1 MTTEKKLSL
10 SIIIILVLS
19 LALATFAYYTKGF
32 IGDNNKVRAARF
44 EVDSK
49 GTLDGDAKF
58 DLTDDPIYPRIELE
72 VYEFKIDKTGTE
84 VPVKYEITV
93 TSHGGE
99 LFEPVAEG
107 NSPVVLTLLRKVGD
121 DWLDMGGLDSI
132 EIIPN
137 EDLEEFRIDLKW
149 EDTNYDI
156 QYQGK
161 LGTIKINVVATQT
174 D

>member
-1 MTTEKKLSL
+1 
-10 SIIIILVLS
+10 
-19 LALATFAYYTKGF
+19 
-32 IGDNNKVRAARF
+32 
-44 EVDSK
+44 
-49 GTLDGDAKF
+49 
-58 DLTDDPIYPRIELE
+58 
-72 VYEFKIDKTGTE
+72 
-84 VPVKYEITV
+84 
-93 TSHGGE
+93 
-99 LFEPVAEG
+99 
-107 NSPVVLTLLRKVGD
+107 
-121 DWLDMGGLDSI
+121 MGGLDSI

>member
-93 TSHGGE
+93 TSHGGSY
-99 LFEPVAEG
+99 L
-107 NSPVVLTLLRKVGD
+107 S
-121 DWLDMGGLDSI
+121 
-132 EIIPN
+132 
-137 EDLEEFRIDLKW
+137 
-149 EDTNYDI
+149 
-156 QYQGK
+156 Q
-161 LGTIKINVVATQT
+161 
-174 D
+174 